1 MLVCWGC
8 CVRLHVPPTV
18 THAHTHTDGP
28 CHCLSWLLVWSQLWK
43 HWPTTV
49 LQRTCV
55 WMGSSAAALMHLC
68 GAILGQQWVMFL
80 QISTLKRIAGSL
92 CNQRYSLCLPN
103 IIFFFFCWNASFG
116 LWHNGEMTCLTDCI
130 LSCLLASPVFMRE
143 GSLCFIRAQTTFLST
158 ALQQRESWFFT
169 VFTVICW

>member
-55 WMGSSAAALMHLC
+55 WMGSSAAAVMHLC

-103 IIFFFFCWNASFG
+103 INFFFFFAEMHRLVCDIMVKWHVWQIVYSAVCSPLLFLWEKGVFASFEPKP
-116 LWHNGEMTCLTDCI
+116 HF
-130 LSCLLASPVFMRE
+130 SVQHYSSVSH
-143 GSLCFIRAQTTFLST
+143 GSLQCLR
-158 ALQQRESWFFT
+158 
-169 VFTVICW
+169 